1 MESALIEEIYDAFR
15 TVTRDGGVSWSEAFV
30 MDQCGTDEERVEA
43 RRRDTDKSWTEL
55 VDSDWR
61 EHPGV
66 GGWAFLD
73 PIGSRYYLPAAMVRG
88 IRSGESQLDVRLELV
103 GTDDRDL
110 WHSRSVLVYEFK
122 LPGTARSR
130 FEESQ
135 WSLLNESQ
143 RNCVKSFI
151 SLMISHAREWE
162 NAEVKERWEGVRA
175 SGWSDL

>member
-1 MESALIEEIYDAFR
+1 
-15 TVTRDGGVSWSEAFV
+15 
-30 MDQCGTDEERVEA
+30 
-43 RRRDTDKSWTEL
+43 
-55 VDSDWR
+55 
-61 EHPGV
+61 
-66 GGWAFLD
+66 
-73 PIGSRYYLPAAMVRG
+73 
-88 IRSGESQLDVRLELV
+88 
-103 GTDDRDL
+103 
-110 WHSRSVLVYEFK
+110 